1 MTESSTV
8 ATPPFYIPSTDFLQQ
23 GDIFRVG
30 IVTPVADAQQ
40 RLFRSVDGRHGSVV
54 FAEGTNGRVFDRTEL
69 EETLDRL
76 TSQTPLHTR
85 PFRPTPDGQPELAV
99 VFAGF
104 SEHFVIAT
112 QTCDVSGHDKKEFP
126 YAMILPARTIMEICQ
141 TEQIDLQAGNQPI
154 TIEDYLMERTGDV
167 TIASVADATRYSEKL
182 KEVLASW
189 HPTENADKA
198 NQRLITKFLNK
209 IRRTAG
215 HLYYLPADDRF
226 HVPELMVDFC
236 TTYTV
241 ATRQLTNFASGRVAR
256 IGDPYRDHFARAFAD
271 RISRIAIPQRA
282 EAPPFEVGK

>member
-1 MTESSTV
+1 MAESNTV
-8 ATPPFYIPSTDFLQQ
+8 ATPPFYIPFTDFLQQ

-40 RLFRSVDGRHGSVV
+40 RLFRSIDGRHGSVV

-69 EETLDRL
+69 DETLDSL

-126 YAMILPARTIMEICQ
+126 YAMILPARTLMEICQ
-141 TEQIDLQAGNQPI
+141 TEQIDLQGRNQPI
-154 TIEDYLMERTGDV
+154 TIEEYLMERTGDV

-189 HPTENADKA
+189 NPTENADKA

-271 RISRIAIPQRA
+271 RISRIAIPPQA
-282 EAPPFEVGK
+282 EATPFEVGK